1 MSKNNTHK
9 FHCGY
14 VAILGRPNVGK
25 STLLNKILQIKL
37 SIVSPKPQTTRHR
50 VLGIYN
56 NDNSQIIFLDT
67 PGIIAPKYKLQ
78 EFLVHAS
85 QSAASEADLLLFLIE
100 AADALA
106 MQDSDLLVK
115 LSQLSRPVILCI
127 NKIDLIDK
135 RLLLPQIESL
145 SRIEFINEIIPVS
158 ALKKD
163 GLDVL
168 LQSIARYL
176 PESPPFYPTDQLT
189 TSPERFFVSE
199 MIREK
204 IFWQYGQ
211 EIPYST
217 TVVIEE
223 FSEREG
229 RKDYIRAAILVERE
243 SQKGILIGKKGE
255 ALKKVGAAARRD
267 IEKLL
272 DRAVFLEL
280 VVLVRP
286 KWRNKEQTLREFGY

>member
-1 MSKNNTHK
+1 MDKK
-9 FHCGY
+9 IPRFRCGY

-25 STLLNKILQIKL
+25 STLLNEILQTKL

-50 VLGIYN
+50 VLGVYN
-56 NDNSQIIFLDT
+56 NDDTQIIFLDT
-67 PGIIAPKYKLQ
+67 PGIIEPKYKLH
-78 EFLVHAS
+78 EFLLHAV
-85 QSAASEADLLLFLIE
+85 QSAASDADVLLFLIE

-106 MQDSDLLVK
+106 MQDSDLLAK
-115 LSQLSRPVILCI
+115 FSQITRSVVLCI

-158 ALKKD
+158 ALKND

-168 LQSIARYL
+168 LQSIAKYL
-176 PESPPFYPTDQLT
+176 PESPPFYPPDQLT

-199 MIREK
+199 IIREK

-229 RKDYIRAAILVERE
+229 RKNYIRAAIVVERD

-255 ALKKVGAAARRD
+255 ALKKVGATARRD

-280 VVLVRP
+280 IVLVRP
-286 KWRNKEQTLREFGY
+286 KWRQKEQTLRALGY